1 MKDLIIAP
9 AAPDDAHSIERNTIR
24 KWSANQASRNL
35 DKIYLGFEFIRT
47 HPEHHSLRSDPYAG
61 CCFLRVDSHI
71 SFFRSSG
78 SKLEIVRVLH
88 VSMDFQRH
96 LSPLD

>member
-9 AAPDDAHSIERNTIR
+9 AALDDVHSIERYTIR
-24 KWSANQASRNL
+24 KWSANQASRYL

-47 HPEHHSLRSDPYAG
+47 NPEHHSLRSDPYSG
-61 CCFLRVDSHI
+61 CRFLRVDSHI
-71 SFFRSSG
+71 IFFRSSG

-88 VSMDFQRH
+88 VSMDFKRH
-96 LSPLD
+96 LPPLD